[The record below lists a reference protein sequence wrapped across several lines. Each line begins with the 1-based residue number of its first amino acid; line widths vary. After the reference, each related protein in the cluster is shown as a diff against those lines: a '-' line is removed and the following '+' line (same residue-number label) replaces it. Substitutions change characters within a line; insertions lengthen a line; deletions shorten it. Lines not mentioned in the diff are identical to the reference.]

1 MRIQRFPT
9 SIGSILKRIMRQ
21 TAFRLTLSLFIAV
34 MVIAAVLAVIG
45 YRNSAAVLEAEM
57 SKSSQQTIMQAT
69 RHIDNKLQQFDD
81 LASLPVK
88 NQDFLNKVL
97 VFATSANPD
106 DYDAAGTQLL
116 SMLGTYQSSI
126 PSVSSIT
133 LFSGDQNRVVSTL
146 WRDSLLPA
154 IRNHNG
160 SAIRQLDWMQEV
172 LNAGEDRVFLGTRKD
187 GYVSSSA
194 SEPMFAIARLI
205 RSPFK
210 AEVVHAILVV
220 ELSAGSLE
228 QALSGLRLGTGGGYA
243 IVEPGGKIIYA
254 EDERS
259 IETLYAGAMPTRIIR
274 NEDGTAQG
282 SFYAEDAHGINH
294 YYAYQQSAVSGW
306 YMIGYYPRE
315 ELLAPMR
322 EMMERILWITILC
335 GIAASLLVGYL
346 VQRGVGSPLTKLR
359 LLMHEG
365 EKGNLNVR
373 MAYRADNDIG
383 DLGRAFNRMM
393 DQITLAYYD
402 TLTNLPNRR
411 LLVDRM
417 QDALKHAEQQDGQLA
432 VLFVDIDRFKMVNDS
447 LGHQAGDSLIQQV
460 GQRLLACVQGSDTV
474 ARIAGD
480 EYVIL
485 LPQATEDTAG
495 RMAEEMLEVLRRPFM
510 VLEQELFITGSI
522 GIALY
527 PTDGRDAET
536 LVKSADMAM
545 YEAKARGKNN
555 LKRYLPEMAER
566 SNERMRI
573 ENDLHRALEH
583 DEFELYYQP
592 RVDARSGRI
601 LGCEALIRW
610 NHEHLGLVPPDRFIP
625 VAEETGLIV
634 PIGEWVL
641 REACRQNKAWQDAGH
656 DLGRVSVNVS
666 AKQFESGLTETIGR
680 ILDETGLDGR
690 WLEIEITESVLIEN
704 EGTIK
709 DTLHRLKSRGI
720 HLSIDDFGT
729 GYSSLAFLMK
739 FEVDTLKIDKSFIH
753 DILAH
758 PDNQMIASAVIQLA
772 HNLGMKV
779 VSEGVETQ
787 EEYDYLLSR
796 GSDEVQGYRISK
808 PLPARQYE
816 QFIMNYQHRSDR
828 E

>member
-1 MRIQRFPT
+1 M
-9 SIGSILKRIMRQ
+9 KRIMRQ
-21 TAFRLTLSLFIAV
+21 TAFRLTLSLLI
-34 MVIAAVLAVIG
+34 AVLAIVAVMAIIS
-45 YRNSAAVLEAEM
+45 YRNSASVLEAET
-57 SKSSQQTIMQAT
+57 SKSSEQTITQTT
-69 RHIDNKLQQFDD
+69 RHIDNKLKQFDD
-81 LASLPVK
+81 LARLPFK
-88 NQDFLNKVL
+88 DQDFLNKAL
-97 VFATSANPD
+97 VFATSDNPS
-106 DYDAAGTQLL
+106 DYEAAAARIGSILEAYRSSVL
-116 SMLGTYQSSI
+116 SVASMTF
-126 PSVSSIT
+126 
-133 LFSGDQNRVVSTL
+133 FSGDQDRVVSTL
-146 WRDSLLPA
+146 WRDNLLPA
-154 IRNHNG
+154 IRNDNG
-160 SAIRQLDWMQEV
+160 EAIRQLDWMQKV
-172 LNAGEDRVFLGTRKD
+172 LNAGEERVFLGTRLD

-194 SEPMFAIARLI
+194 SEPMFAIARII
-205 RSPFK
+205 RSPFNR
-210 AEVVHAILVV
+210 EMITGILVA
-220 ELSAGSLE
+220 ELSADSLE
-228 QALSGLRLGTGGGYA
+228 EALTGLRLGTGGGYA
-243 IVEPGGKIIYA
+243 IVEPGGAIVYA

-259 IETLYAGAMPTRIIR
+259 IATQYAGAMPTSIVRDR
-274 NEDGTAQG
+274 DGIAQG
-282 SFYAEDAHGINH
+282 SFYADDRQGVSH
-294 YYAYQQSAVSGW
+294 YYAYRQSTVSGW

-322 EMMERILWITILC
+322 DMVERILWIAVLC
-335 GIAASLLVGYL
+335 GIAASLIVGYL
-346 VQRGVGSPLTKLR
+346 VQLGVGRPLTKLR
-359 LLMHEG
+359 LLMQEG
-365 EKGNLNVR
+365 EKGNLSVR
-373 MAYRADNDIG
+373 TEYRADNDIG

-411 LLVDRM
+411 LLMDRM
-417 QDALKHAEQQDGQLA
+417 QDALLHAEQHEEQLA

-447 LGHQAGDSLIQQV
+447 LGHQAGDVLIQQV
-460 GQRLLACVQGSDTV
+460 GQRLLACVQNSDTV

-485 LPQATEDTAG
+485 LPQATEDMAG
-495 RMAEEMLEVLRRPFM
+495 RMAEVMLEVLRRPFGVM
-510 VLEQELFITGSI
+510 EQELFITGSI

-527 PTDGRDAET
+527 PTDGRDPET
-536 LVKSADMAM
+536 LVMCADMAM

-555 LKRYLPEMAER
+555 RKRYLPEMAER

-583 DEFELYYQP
+583 EEFELYYQP
-592 RVDARSGRI
+592 RVDASSGRI

-610 NHEHLGLVPPDRFIP
+610 NHEHMGLVPPDRFIP

-641 REACRQNKAWQDAGH
+641 REACRQNKAWQDSGREW
-656 DLGRVSVNVS
+656 GRVSVNVS
-666 AKQFESGLTETIGR
+666 AKQFESGLTETIDR
-680 ILDETGLDGR
+680 ILEETGLDGR

-739 FEVDTLKIDKSFIH
+739 FEVDMLKIDKSFIH
-753 DILAH
+753 DILEH

-779 VSEGVETQ
+779 VSEGVETR
-787 EEYDYLLSR
+787 EEYDFLLDK
-796 GSDEVQGYRISK
+796 GSDEVQGYLISR
-808 PLPARQYE
+808 PLPAERYE
-816 QFIMNYQHRSDR
+816 QFIMNRQNGSER

>member
-1 MRIQRFPT
+1 M
-9 SIGSILKRIMRQ
+9 KRIMRQ
-21 TAFRLTLSLFIAV
+21 TAFRLTLSLLI
-34 MVIAAVLAVIG
+34 AVLAIVAVMAVIS
-45 YRNSAAVLEAEM
+45 YRTSASVLEAET
-57 SKSSQQTIMQAT
+57 SKSSQQTITQTT
-69 RHIDNKLQQFDD
+69 RHIDNKLRQFDD
-81 LASLPVK
+81 LARLPVK
-88 NQDFLNKVL
+88 DQDFMNKAL
-97 VFATSANPD
+97 VFATSDNAS
-106 DYDAAGTQLL
+106 DYEAAATRIGD
-116 SMLGTYQSSI
+116 MLEAYRSSI
-126 PSVSSIT
+126 LSVASMT

-160 SAIRQLDWMQEV
+160 DAIRQLDWMETV
-172 LNAGEDRVFLGTRKD
+172 LSSGEDRVFLGTRME

-194 SEPMFAIARLI
+194 SEPMFAIARII
-205 RSPFK
+205 RSPFNR
-210 AEVVHAILVV
+210 EMITGILVV

-228 QALSGLRLGTGGGYA
+228 EALSGLRLGTGGGYA
-243 IVEPGGKIIYA
+243 VVEPGGTIVYA

-259 IETLYAGAMPTRIIR
+259 IETLYAGAMPTHITRDR
-274 NEDGTAQG
+274 DGIAQG
-282 SFYAEDAHGINH
+282 SFYADDKDGVSH
-294 YYAYQQSAVSGW
+294 YYAYQQSTVSGW

-322 EMMERILWITILC
+322 DMVERILWIAVLC
-335 GIAASLLVGYL
+335 GVAASLIVGYL
-346 VQRGVGSPLTKLR
+346 VQLGVGLPLTKLR

-373 MAYRADNDIG
+373 TEYRADNDIG

-411 LLVDRM
+411 LLMDRM
-417 QDALKHAEQQDGQLA
+417 QDALTRAEQQQGQFA

-447 LGHQAGDSLIQQV
+447 LGHQAGDVLIQQV
-460 GQRLLACVQGSDTV
+460 GQRLLACVQQSDTV

-480 EYVIL
+480 EFVIL
-485 LPQATEDTAG
+485 LPRATEDTVG
-495 RMAEEMLEVLRRPFM
+495 SMAETMLEVLRHPFGVM
-510 VLEQELFITGSI
+510 EQELFITGSI

-527 PTDGRDAET
+527 PADGRDAET
-536 LVKSADMAM
+536 LVKCADMAM

-555 LKRYLPEMAER
+555 VKRYLPEMAER

-583 DEFELYYQP
+583 EEFQLYYQP
-592 RVDARSGRI
+592 RADAGTGRI

-610 NHEHLGLVPPDRFIP
+610 KHEQMGLVPPDRFIP

-641 REACRQNKAWQDAGH
+641 REACRQNKAWQDAGREP
-656 DLGRVSVNVS
+656 GRVSVNVS
-666 AKQFESGLTETIGR
+666 AKQFESGLTETIDR
-680 ILDETGLDGR
+680 ILEETGLDGR

-704 EGTIK
+704 EGTIT
-709 DTLHRLKSRGI
+709 DTLHQLKSRGI

-753 DILAH
+753 DILEH

-787 EEYDYLLSR
+787 EEYDFLLDK
-796 GSDEVQGYRISK
+796 GSDEVQGYLISR
-808 PLPARQYE
+808 PLPAEGYA
-816 QFIMNYQHRSDR
+816 QFIMRRLNRSER